1 MHADD
6 LMMMVDTQTELQLLL
21 DVCNIVGTHLELH
34 FNPRKY
40 VLAVWGGSAETQEI
54 QRSIQGNNVDETNVA
69 RYIDML
75 LSRGRRRTI

>member
-21 DVCNIVGTHLELH
+21 DVCNIVGTHLELY
-34 FNPRKY
+34 FNPRKC
-40 VLAVWGGSAETQEI
+40 VLVVWGAHAETQEI

-69 RYIDML
+69 RYLDML